1 MIMFVT
7 KLNVIIVYD
16 PNGFFFGFF
25 VNNSLVN
32 LQVVAI

>member
-16 PNGFFFGFF
+16 PHVF
-25 VNNSLVN
+25 VFVRNSLVN